1 MNTEIEVI
9 KNNGF
14 WFIDVP
20 RTSSTS
26 IRYSLGSQFGSAYG
40 KYNVIEAAYRTKQAF
55 NDHSTAMQMREIF
68 GDEMWSNLFTFSIVR
83 NPFDRAFSL
92 YNFLVKRNKIPGW
105 SFKYFISV
113 LGEVSGIPVVFK
125 SNIHRYSAADFLS
138 DKKGNIIVSFVG
150 KFENREQDLKK
161 IASEIGVEALGDVLL
176 QKASPKKY
184 HYSEFYD
191 REMKE
196 IIYKRF
202 RKDIELFEY
211 EF

>member
-1 MNTEIEVI
+1 MNNEIEVI

-26 IRYSLGSQFGSAYG
+26 IRYSLGSQFGPAYG
-40 KYNVIEAAYRTKQAF
+40 KNNVIEAKYRTEQTF
-55 NDHSTAMQMREIF
+55 EDHSTAMQMREVF
-68 GDEMWSNLFTFSIVR
+68 GHEIWSNLFTFSIVR

-92 YNFLVKRNKIPGW
+92 YNFLEKRNKIPGW
-105 SFKYFISV
+105 SFKYFISI
-113 LGEVSGIPVVFK
+113 LGETGDVKLVLK

-138 DKKGNIIVSFVG
+138 DKQGNIIVSFVG

-161 IASEIGVEALGDVLL
+161 IASKIGVESLGEALL

-191 REMKE
+191 QEMKD

>member
-1 MNTEIEVI
+1 MNKEIEII

-40 KYNVIEAAYRTKQAF
+40 KNNVIEAAYRTKQTF
-55 NDHSTAMQMREIF
+55 NDHNTAMQMREIF
-68 GDEMWSNLFTFSIVR
+68 GNEMWSSLFTFSIVR

-92 YNFLVKRNKIPGW
+92 YNFLIKRNKIPGW

-113 LGEVSGIPVVFK
+113 LGEVGGVPVVFK

-138 DKKGNIIVSFVG
+138 DKQGNIIV
-150 KFENREQDLKK
+150 K
-161 IASEIGVEALGDVLL
+161 
-176 QKASPKKY
+176 KASPQKY

-191 REMKE
+191 EQMKE